1 MASNI
6 VSKIKTTESSQLAA
20 FAAGCF
26 WGVEH
31 IFRKHFNV
39 PDQIVDIKVGYA
51 NGKEDIHSPSYKAV
65 CTGATNFA
73 EAVLVSYEPSRVSYK
88 ELTEFFFRIHD
99 PTTLNSQGPD
109 VGTQYRSG
117 IYYTTPE
124 QQDVAQRV
132 KDVFQREWY
141 KDSKIVTNIEPLKS
155 FYDAEEYHQLYL
167 HVNKDGYTLGM
178 QRQRRRSFSILQA
191 VCTGATNFA
200 EAVLVSYE
208 PSRVSYKELTE
219 FFFRIHDPTTLNSQ
233 GHNVGTQY
241 RSGIYYT
248 TPEQQDVAQRVK
260 DVFQREWYKTT
271 PIVTEIQPLKN
282 FYDAEEYHQMYLDV
296 NNLNL
301 NCAAHYLRDRP

>member
-1 MASNI
+1 MATPTITTALITSN
-6 VSKIKTTESSQLAA
+6 TSQVAA
-20 FAAGCF
+20 FAGGCF
-26 WGVEH
+26 WGIEH
-31 IFRKHFNV
+31 LLRKHFQTT
-39 PDQIVDIKVGYA
+39 QIIDIKVGYA
-51 NGKEDIHSPSYKAV
+51 NGKEDVHSPSYK
-65 CTGATNFA
+65 
-73 EAVLVSYEPSRVSYK
+73 
-88 ELTEFFFRIHD
+88 
-99 PTTLNSQGPD
+99 
-109 VGTQYRSG
+109 
-117 IYYTTPE
+117 
-124 QQDVAQRV
+124 
-132 KDVFQREWY
+132 
-141 KDSKIVTNIEPLKS
+141 
-155 FYDAEEYHQLYL
+155 
-167 HVNKDGYTLGM
+167 
-178 QRQRRRSFSILQA
+178 A

>member
-6 VSKIKTTESSQLAA
+6 VSKIKTTESLQLAA

-141 KDSKIVTNIEPLKS
+141 K
-155 FYDAEEYHQLYL
+155 
-167 HVNKDGYTLGM
+167 
-178 QRQRRRSFSILQA
+178 
-191 VCTGATNFA
+191 
-200 EAVLVSYE
+200 
-208 PSRVSYKELTE
+208 
-219 FFFRIHDPTTLNSQ
+219 
-233 GHNVGTQY
+233 
-241 RSGIYYT
+241 
-248 TPEQQDVAQRVK
+248 
-260 DVFQREWYKTT
+260 TT